1 MKKGSISMRY
11 HLLALALV
19 ALPQTLTHATEPPP
33 AKHVLVIG
41 VDGLRPDALRK
52 ATTPNFDKLSQNG
65 AVSYTCQILGTRYR
79 KNDTI
84 SGPGWASFLTGV
96 WADKHGVH
104 DNSFKGKQ
112 FGDFPHFFERIKS
125 QFPNYKTAHFVDW
138 APIDDHIV
146 THADYHNGYKAHQPT
161 DLAAKDRAI
170 AADASKLIANKD
182 YRVIVTYFGNCDS
195 AGHGKG
201 FHPSVPTYISAIE
214 AVDGHIGQLL
224 TAIESRTNYKHED
237 WLILLS
243 ADHGGKGTGHSSGHN
258 VPEIL
263 TTPFIVSGNNV
274 LRGTI
279 KEQVYVVDIPTT
291 ALQHL
296 GVVIDTDWKLDGKVI
311 GLK

>member
-1 MKKGSISMRY
+1 MRY
-11 HLLALALV
+11 LLFAALLFT
-19 ALPQTLTHATEPPP
+19 LPQTLCNATEPP
-33 AKHVLVIG
+33 AKYVLVIG
-41 VDGLRPDALRK
+41 VDGLRPDALKK
-52 ATTPNFDKLSQNG
+52 AATPNFDKLSQNG
-65 AVSYTCQILGTRYR
+65 ATSNTCQIMGTRYR

-84 SGPGWASFLTGV
+84 SGPGWSSFLTGV

-112 FGDFPHFFERIKS
+112 FDAYPHFFARVKS

-138 APIDDHIV
+138 APIDDHV
-146 THADYHNGYKAHQPT
+146 VSHADFHNGYKQHQPS
-161 DLAAKDRAI
+161 DLGAKDSAI
-170 AADASKLIANKD
+170 ATDASNLIAKND
-182 YRVIVTYFGNCDS
+182 YRVIVAYFGNCDS

-201 FHPSVPTYISAIE
+201 FHPSVPAYISAIE
-214 AVDGHIGQLL
+214 AVDGHIGKLI
-224 TAIESRTNYKHED
+224 TAIESRPNAKQED

-263 TTPFIVSGNNV
+263 TTPFIVSGTNV
-274 LRGTI
+274 SRGPI

-291 ALQHL
+291 ALHHL
-296 GVVIDTDWKLDGKVI
+296 GVKIAADWKLDGKVI